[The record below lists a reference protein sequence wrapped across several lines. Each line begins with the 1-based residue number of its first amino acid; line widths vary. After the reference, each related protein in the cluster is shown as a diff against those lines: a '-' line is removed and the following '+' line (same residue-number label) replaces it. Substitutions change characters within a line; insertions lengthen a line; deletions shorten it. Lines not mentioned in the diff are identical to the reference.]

1 MSIQS
6 LNDYLNSLLS
16 DHNTDQADSFIQ
28 VGVGEM
34 PEIYLSAINEQPD
47 DVNPDKLFEPDSDT
61 DYVDLNGD
69 LDDSDD
75 LSDDAP
81 DLLDSIRPALD
92 VIFQERQA
100 VILGNPGSGKT
111 TLLRYVLHVIA
122 QKCMIDSLNADVP
135 LYIPLKELNQSN
147 TLTGLLNEYIRDRE
161 FSGLFERGHVFLFL
175 DGLNEVLP
183 TLYGQTVCT
192 IQLFLQSYPNCGLIV
207 TSRLYGYSGQL
218 EIPSFFLQGFTDDN
232 IRDYI
237 QKRTG
242 SDKLFK
248 LVNSHNNLHELA
260 RNPLMLNMFASIW
273 LTCGDLPEI
282 KLHLYEQF
290 INYQLQKTG
299 VVSKKDR
306 QAVIDCL
313 SRLAFTMRSYGYL
326 SDSYSGI
333 DSMVAE
339 WVRPERVGEVTS
351 MLLSSGLLSVTRKS
365 PDFWCFSFIHET
377 FQEYFSTLYIYRD
390 YFDKG
395 TLSVDLSLP
404 EWGETLM
411 LLSESL
417 SLNADTERFAAFM
430 GQVAFQFS
438 KGSQTSF
445 FNDNMDDMFDIL
457 SGCSLR
463 CTLLRDWLSQYL
475 LFNMSNFMKLPY
487 EYRTM
492 SRFDTVLSCTAAL
505 DSAAIVSLFFRSYR
519 WLQFWLYDIET
530 VDKIGG
536 LILTAPIRVMCR
548 YLSRFSDR
556 VAVFNWLL
564 QVNEEFSYFES
575 IARRINHLLMNLFN
589 CMDKDECRSLYM
601 SNGNMDALLR
611 TDDLDFIERETVG
624 KTNLVF
630 PNLVKVMGLVGTDCI
645 SYLYDT
651 LFDRMCEE
659 NRIAML
665 SSDILADFIIRQP
678 GLDEKLLSD
687 PRLTD
692 YRQIILSSCY
702 VVPAEYLSK
711 FYFDKL
717 PFWSENLQL
726 CKYTPLIHVWY
737 KAPSGLSYI
746 QLESPTFRDEN
757 SGEFIKLKQLCPDV
771 ILRKIQLNKFYIL
784 GEYTEPMPSYVQMLN
799 VDYTYEQEVIP
810 VRNDKEMILL
820 YAHKT
825 DIKRKGDKLYG
836 IFKDGIYYKLQLTK
850 KTSVPMALTSCITDS
865 IIESFV
871 QKEYNKETFVNNYY
885 LFRPES
891 LLPWQIQNASA
902 LSLKD
907 QACLG
912 VLGLFLTAETCA
924 LEKLAIVKHV
934 DKYKVVIQTRD
945 KAAINRFPIRFTSL
959 RPGDIVYKLKSCIFK
974 VTNPQIINELAMVE
988 GRVASKNS
996 NNIFIYIEGN
1006 RYNKDYY
1013 YYDEQN
1019 FYNVGDKVRF
1029 FPVLNS
1035 NFNFNGNPLASFVS
1049 KIE

>member
-6 LNDYLNSLLS
+6 LNDYLHSLLS
-16 DHNTDQADSFIQ
+16 DHNTDETESFIQ
-28 VGVGEM
+28 VGADEM

-47 DVNPDKLFEPDSDT
+47 DVNPDKWIEPDGDT
-61 DYVDLNGD
+61 DLNGD
-69 LDDSDD
+69 LEDSEDLPDDS
-75 LSDDAP
+75 P
-81 DLLDSIRPALD
+81 DLLDSVRPALD

-122 QKCMIDSLNADVP
+122 QKFMIDSLNEDVP

-147 TLTGLLNEYIRDRE
+147 TLASLLNEYIHDRE
-161 FSGLFERGHVFLFL
+161 FSDLFERGRVFLFL

-183 TLYGQTVCT
+183 ALYEQTVHT
-192 IQLFLQSYPNCGLIV
+192 IQQFLHSYPNCGLIV
-207 TSRLYGYSGQL
+207 TSRLYGYYGQL
-218 EIPSFFLQGFTDDN
+218 EISSFILQGFTDEN

-248 LVNSHNNLHELA
+248 LVNGHINLHELA
-260 RNPLMLNMFASIW
+260 RNPLMLNMFVSIW
-273 LTCGDLPEI
+273 LTCGKLPEI

-290 INYQLQKTG
+290 ISYQLQKTG
-299 VVSKKDR
+299 VVSKEDR
-306 QAVIDCL
+306 QTVIDCL

-339 WVRPERVGEVTS
+339 WVRPERVGEVTL
-351 MLLSSGLLSVTRKS
+351 MLVSSGLISVTRKS
-365 PDFWCFSFIHET
+365 SDFWCFSFIHET

-390 YFDKG
+390 YFAKG
-395 TLSVDLSLP
+395 TLCVDLSLP

-417 SLNADTERFAAFM
+417 SLNADAGRLAAFM

-457 SGCSLR
+457 STCSSR
-463 CTLLRDWLSQYL
+463 CNLLRDWLSQYL
-475 LFNMSNFMKLPY
+475 LFNISNFIELPN

-492 SRFDTVLSCTAAL
+492 SRFDTLLSCTAAL
-505 DSAAIVSLFFRSYR
+505 DSSAIVSIFFRSYR

-530 VDKIGG
+530 VDKLGG

-548 YLSRFSDR
+548 YLNRFSDR

-564 QVNEEFSYFES
+564 QVNKEFSCFES

-589 CMDKDECRSLYM
+589 CMDKDECRRLYI
-601 SNGNMDALLR
+601 SNGDMDALLR
-611 TDDLDFIERETVG
+611 TDDLDFIERETAG
-624 KTNLVF
+624 KNNLVF
-630 PNLVKVMGLVGTDCI
+630 PNLVKVMSLVETDSI
-645 SYLYDT
+645 SYFYDT

-659 NRIAML
+659 SRIAML

-687 PRLTD
+687 PRLAN
-692 YRQIILSSCY
+692 YRQFILSSCY

-711 FYFDKL
+711 YYFDKL
-717 PFWSENLQL
+717 PLWRENLHL
-726 CKYTPLIHVWY
+726 YKNAPLISVWY
-737 KAPSGLSYI
+737 KAPSGLSYV
-746 QLESPTFRDEN
+746 QLESPTFRDQN
-757 SGEFIKLKQLCPDV
+757 SDEFVKLKQLCPDAV
-771 ILRKIQLNKFYIL
+771 LRKMQLNKFYIL
-784 GEYTEPMPSYVQMLN
+784 GEYTEPMPSYVQMLDL
-799 VDYTYEQEVIP
+799 DYTCGQEVIP

-825 DIKRKGDKLYG
+825 DIKRKGDKQYG
-836 IFKDGIYYKLQLTK
+836 IFMDGIYYKMQLTK
-850 KTSVPMALTSCITDS
+850 KISVPMVLTSCLTDS
-865 IIESFV
+865 IIDSFV
-871 QKEYNKETFVNNYY
+871 QREYNKGVFIPNYY
-885 LFRPES
+885 LFRPEL
-891 LLPWQIQNASA
+891 LLPWQIQNAST
-902 LSLKD
+902 LSQKG
-907 QACLG
+907 QARLG
-912 VLGLFLTAETCA
+912 VVGLCLTPGTC
-924 LEKLAIVKHV
+924 LPEKLAIVKHV

-945 KAAINRFPIRFTSL
+945 KPSINRFPIRFISL
-959 RPGDIVYKLKSCIFK
+959 RSGDIVYKFRSGIYK

-988 GRVASKNS
+988 GRVASKNG
-996 NNIFIYIEGN
+996 NNLFISIEGN
-1006 RYNKDYY
+1006 KYSKDYY
-1013 YYDEQN
+1013 YYDKQN
-1019 FYNVGDKVRF
+1019 FYNVGDRVRF

-1035 NFNFNGNPLASFVS
+1035 GFNFSGNPLASFVS